1 MITKPSRREHRILIV
16 EDDAQIAH
24 LVAAELRDAA
34 CAVDWAADGERG
46 LEKFSAGTVD
56 LVVLDLNLPGIDGL
70 EVCQRIRAVDRLT
83 PILMLTA
90 RTTKQDI
97 VRGLELGA
105 DEYLTK
111 PFSTLELVAR
121 IRALFRRV
129 ATYREQLERED
140 APEPIQRGVL
150 LIDPGKRETHISGQ
164 PVTLTAKEFDLLLL
178 FAKHP
183 GRTFTRAE
191 LLNRVWGD
199 GFEGYE
205 HTVNTHINR
214 LRNKVERDPA
224 QPKLIE
230 TVWGLGYRLA
240 SRS

>member
-1 MITKPSRREHRILIV
+1 MRVAHRILII
-16 EDDAQIAH
+16 EDDAQIAK
-24 LVAAELRDAA
+24 LVAAELRDADF
-34 CAVDWAADGERG
+34 AVEWAADGEQG
-46 LEKFSAGTVD
+46 LEKLRANPAD

-70 EVCQRIRAVDRLT
+70 EVCKRIRESSRII

-90 RTTKQDI
+90 RAAKEDV

-111 PFSTLELVAR
+111 PFSPLELVAR
-121 IRALFRRV
+121 IRALFRRM
-129 ATYREQLERED
+129 ASYREQVERGD
-140 APEPIQRGVL
+140 APEPIRRGAL
-150 LIDPGKRETHISGQ
+150 LIDPARRETRIGEE
-164 PVTLTAKEFDLLLL
+164 PIALTAKEFDLLLL

-214 LRNKVERDPA
+214 LRNKVERDSS

-240 SRS
+240 AQGAE